1 MGNIISLE
9 DRKKEKVYN
18 NSILYFSYVSY
29 LYEIEIDITRR
40 NFKKFNDVLFDI
52 YKRKNEI
59 YKYENDMV
67 LFLETAVSNT
77 VSNNKKRLN
86 LETILD
92 SIFEIKTNNKNNYQK
107 IKK

>member
-1 MGNIISLE
+1 MNNIISLE
-9 DRKKEKVYN
+9 DRRKEKVYN

-29 LYEIEIDITRR
+29 LYDIEIDITI
-40 NFKKFNDVLFDI
+40 KKLKNFNDNLFDI
-52 YKRKNEI
+52 YKRKQEI
-59 YKYENDMV
+59 YKYENDMI

-77 VSNNKKRLN
+77 ISNNRKILN

-92 SIFEIKTNNKNNYQK
+92 SIFEIKTKEEKHYQK